1 VIEAIFQGFL
11 LGLILC
17 FSFGPA
23 FFALINT
30 GIKYGYK
37 SGAALATGIVIS
49 DFFCIV
55 VFYLGASALISDPK
69 NQFAVGIIGGG
80 VLIGYGLYN
89 IIKKNKIDP
98 NNNEALDNS
107 GNRYYLIAT
116 KGFFLN
122 LLNPFALL
130 FWVAVV
136 SGVGAKFEFSL
147 PKIIVFFSCA
157 LGMVYGT
164 DLLKAFVGN
173 KIKRFL
179 TPNTINIVNKI
190 SGSILIIFGL
200 VLMYRVMK

>member
-1 VIEAIFQGFL
+1 VIEAILQGFL

-69 NQFAVGIIGGG
+69 NQFAVGVIGGI

-89 IIKKNKIDP
+89 IIKKSKIGSAD
-98 NNNEALDNS
+98 ATLQISDNH
-107 GNRYYLIAT
+107 YYLIAT

-173 KIKRFL
+173 KIKKFL
-179 TPNTINIVNKI
+179 TVNTINIVNKI

-200 VLMYRVMK
+200 VLIYRVLK

>member
-1 VIEAIFQGFL
+1 MIEAIFQGIL
-11 LGLILC
+11 LGLVIA

-55 VFYLGASALISDPK
+55 IFYLGASALISNPK
-69 NQFAVGIIGGG
+69 NQFAVGIIGGS
-80 VLIGYGLYN
+80 VLIAYGLFN
-89 IIKKNKIDP
+89 FIKKSKIESE
-98 NNNEALDNS
+98 NNVVQIS
-107 GNRYYLIAT
+107 GNHYFLIAV

-130 FWVAVV
+130 FWEAVV

-147 PKIIVFFSCA
+147 PKIVLFFSCA
-157 LGMVYGT
+157 LAAIYST
-164 DLLKAFVGN
+164 DLLKAFIGN
-173 KIKRFL
+173 KIKKFL
-179 TPNTINIVNKI
+179 TLNTITIINKI
-190 SGSILIIFGL
+190 SGSVLIVFGIILI
-200 VLMYRVMK
+200 YRVLR